1 MPTPSETACDRPA
14 IGAVPALDEFLSNLP
29 LADEFEC
36 VQSRSSLPEREA
48 DWGNDLL
55 RYEGCDELLRYAKE
69 SAKLHGTKGSAA
81 DALAGIKRSTT
92 PPEGKASKKAANGQ
106 GSEEECQLVQN
117 GQNGQVSGPSQI
129 YVCRYVGCGKS
140 YASTDAVRKHCRQRH
155 LEWLRSLG
163 TGTPELYCQII
174 SASSLE

>member
-1 MPTPSETACDRPA
+1 M
-14 IGAVPALDEFLSNLP
+14 PALDEFLSNLP

-48 DWGNDLL
+48 DWETICSATKAATSSCATP
-55 RYEGCDELLRYAKE
+55 RRAPSSTAPRIGCRRPRRHQAQHH
-69 SAKLHGTKGSAA
+69 ATW
-81 DALAGIKRSTT
+81 
-92 PPEGKASKKAANGQ
+92 GKASKKAANGQ